1 MVIIFDLDGTLLDTV
16 ADLGRACNH
25 ALEACGYAP
34 HGAACYPH
42 WVGNGIN
49 KLIERALL
57 AQPCTSQFLMH
68 NASLSDEVLRVR
80 AEFVAFYNVHNCDLT
95 TPYDGIS
102 ALLSRLKERGCRL
115 AVASNKYMQATQ
127 RIVTRFFPDMFDVVL
142 GERDGVPRKPHPQIV
157 WDILSALNVKSSPS
171 DSTFYIGDSLV
182 DVQTAANAGVDMI
195 ACSWRFGAKCDLLHS
210 SARFVVNSPQEIWRI
225 LSSSANC

>member
-25 ALEACGYAP
+25 ALEMCGYVP
-34 HGAACYPH
+34 HDAACYPH

-57 AQPCTSQFLMH
+57 AQPCQSPSMSHHSFLS
-68 NASLSDEVLRVR
+68 AEILRVR

-95 TPYDGIS
+95 TPYDGIP
-102 ALLSRLKERGCRL
+102 ALLSELKERGCRL
-115 AVASNKYMQATQ
+115 AVASNKYIQATQ
-127 RIVTRFFPDMFDVVL
+127 RIVTHFFPGMFDVVL

-157 WDILSALNVKSSPS
+157 WDILSGLNSKQSSS
-171 DSTFYIGDSLV
+171 DSLFYIGDSLV
-182 DVQTAANAGVDMI
+182 DVQTAANAGIKMI
-195 ACSWRFGAKCDLLHS
+195 ACSWGFGAKSDLLHS
-210 SARFVVNSPQEIWRI
+210 SARFVVDSPQEILRL
-225 LSSSANC
+225 LSSSET